1 MGNKPTA
8 MTHSAIRNSLS
19 ILALVILLVVSL
31 YAISDATSN
40 SASFGKYY
48 SWLVFFNAIGLIAL
62 IGLIVYNVFKL
73 VIQYRLK
80 AIGSRLTARMI
91 GVFVLLTIIPVSIVY
106 YFSLSFIHRSIDSWF
121 DVGIEVAL
129 EDSLQLGR
137 SALDLRKREAL
148 NKTRLIAT
156 EIPNID
162 GNILFV
168 YLDDMRDQ
176 QNAIELTLLDHSQS
190 IIASSSIDSTIMP
203 TSLSLTDVGDLDQ
216 DSHYLKL
223 EDSPISGLAI
233 RVAVRVQSTD
243 ATEKSK
249 TLQALFPFT
258 DRLNELTINVQA
270 AFDRY
275 KQLSVLRVP
284 LKTSFTLALSL
295 ILLLSVLSA
304 IWLAFVAAR
313 NLVAPINEL
322 VEGTKSVAAGDYE
335 KQLTVSGTDEL
346 GFLLRSF
353 NTMTRKI
360 SHTRAIAE
368 KSQVME
374 AMQRNYLESVMEHI
388 TSGVLTID
396 DTGFIK
402 RGNPAACFIFSV
414 DSLFFTELSIK
425 DVLKLYPRLAVFFEV
440 VQRQMASQD
449 EWQEEVTI
457 VGPSGNKNLR
467 VTGTTIQ
474 SQLEGR
480 REQVIVV
487 DDLTELIQA
496 EKDSAWSEMARRL
509 AHEIKNPLTP
519 IQLSAE
525 RLQRKLSTEVTGEK
539 QEMLNRYTQTIVQ
552 QVEAM
557 KTMVNEFSDYARSA
571 SKNPEP
577 IDLNAMLEAIAV
589 LYHNNRNHMSIEM
602 SLDSA
607 RPHILADGIRL
618 RQLVHNL
625 LKNSLETIGG
635 NGWVKLKT
643 KCVLHFGRACV
654 ELSVEDNGKGIPA
667 DVADKIF
674 EPYVTTKVKGSG
686 LGLAIVKKIV
696 DEHGGAVWV
705 KNSEQGGAR
714 FIVRLPMMSES
725 GEARVNDDPIG
736 MKYSGINYSS
746 INNSSSKK
754 DGVA

>member
-1 MGNKPTA
+1 MGYSPIA
-8 MTHSAIRNSLS
+8 MTYSAIRNSLS
-19 ILALVILLVVSL
+19 ILALVILLLVSV

-40 SASFGKYY
+40 SADFGKYY
-48 SWLVFFNAIGLIAL
+48 NWLIFFNAIGLIAL
-62 IGLIVYNVFKL
+62 IGLIAYNVFKL

-80 AIGSRLTARMI
+80 TIGSRLTARMI
-91 GVFVLLTIIPVSIVY
+91 GVFVLLTIIPVTIVY
-106 YFSLSFIHRSIDSWF
+106 YFSLNFIHRSIDSWF

-148 NKTRLIAT
+148 KKTRLIAS
-156 EIPNID
+156 EIPNIS
-162 GNILFV
+162 GNVLFV
-168 YLDDMRDQ
+168 YLDDMREQ
-176 QNAIELTLLDHSQS
+176 QNAIELTLVDHSQS

-203 TSLSLTDVGDLDQ
+203 NALSLTDVGDLNEE
-216 DSHYLKL
+216 SHYLQL
-223 EDSPISGLAI
+223 EDSQLSGLAI
-233 RVAVRVQSTD
+233 RVAVKVQSID
-243 ATEKSK
+243 ATEKAK

-258 DRLNELTINVQA
+258 DRLNDLTINVQA

-322 VEGTKSVAAGDYE
+322 VEGTKAVAAGDYE
-335 KQLTVSGTDEL
+335 KQLALSGNDEL

-360 SHTRAIAE
+360 SHTRAVAK

-374 AMQRNYLESVMEHI
+374 EMQRSYLELVMEHI

-396 DTGFIK
+396 ETGFIK
-402 RGNPAACFIFSV
+402 SGNPAACLIFSV

-425 DVLKLYPRLAVFFEV
+425 NVLTLHPRMTVFFDV
-440 VQRQMASQD
+440 VQRQMGSQD
-449 EWQEEVTI
+449 EWQEEI
-457 VGPSGNKNLR
+457 MIAGPGGNKNLR

-474 SQLEGR
+474 SQLGGR

-525 RLQRKLSTEVTGEK
+525 RLQRKLSTEVSGEK

-571 SKNPEP
+571 SKNPEA
-577 IDLNAMLEAIAV
+577 IDLNAMLEAIVV
-589 LYHNNRNHMSIEM
+589 LYHDNHTDMLIEV
-602 SLDSA
+602 SLDSMKP
-607 RPHILADGIRL
+607 RILADGVRL

-625 LKNSLETIGG
+625 IKNSLETTGV
-635 NGWVKLKT
+635 NGWVKLET
-643 KCVLHFGRACV
+643 KCTEYFGQSCV
-654 ELSVEDNGKGIPA
+654 ELSVEDNGKGVAA
-667 DVADKIF
+667 DVVDKIF

-696 DEHGGAVWV
+696 DEHGGTVWV
-705 KNSEQGGAR
+705 DNLPKGGAR
-714 FIVRLPMMSES
+714 FIVRLPMISES
-725 GEARVNDDPIG
+725 NETD
-736 MKYSGINYSS
+736 GIADALN
-746 INNSSSKK
+746 IKNSSTKK
-754 DGVA
+754 VGAV

>member
-1 MGNKPTA
+1 MGYSPIA
-8 MTHSAIRNSLS
+8 MTYSAIRNSLS
-19 ILALVILLVVSL
+19 ILALVILLLVSV

-40 SASFGKYY
+40 SADFGKYY
-48 SWLVFFNAIGLIAL
+48 NWLIFFNAIGLIAL
-62 IGLIVYNVFKL
+62 IGLIAYNVFKL

-80 AIGSRLTARMI
+80 TIGSRLTARMI
-91 GVFVLLTIIPVSIVY
+91 GVFVLLTIIPVTIVY
-106 YFSLSFIHRSIDSWF
+106 YFSLNFIHRSIDSWF

-129 EDSLQLGR
+129 EDSLKLGR

-148 NKTRLIAT
+148 KKTRLIAS
-156 EIPNID
+156 EIPNIS
-162 GNILFV
+162 GNVLFV
-168 YLDDMRDQ
+168 YLDDMREQ
-176 QNAIELTLLDHSQS
+176 QNAIELTLVDHSQS

-203 TSLSLTDVGDLDQ
+203 NALSLTDVGDLNEE
-216 DSHYLKL
+216 SHYLQL
-223 EDSPISGLAI
+223 EDSQLSGLAI
-233 RVAVRVQSTD
+233 RVAVKVQSID
-243 ATEKSK
+243 ATEKAK

-258 DRLNELTINVQA
+258 DRLNDLTINVQA

-322 VEGTKSVAAGDYE
+322 VEGTKAVAAGDYE
-335 KQLTVSGTDEL
+335 KQLALSGNDEL

-360 SHTRAIAE
+360 SHTRAVAK

-374 AMQRNYLESVMEHI
+374 EMQRSYLELVMEHI

-396 DTGFIK
+396 ETGFIK
-402 RGNPAACFIFSV
+402 SGNPAACLIFSV

-425 DVLKLYPRLAVFFEV
+425 NVLTLHPRMTVFFDV
-440 VQRQMASQD
+440 VQRQMGSQD
-449 EWQEEVTI
+449 EWQEEI
-457 VGPSGNKNLR
+457 MIAGPGGNKNLR

-474 SQLEGR
+474 SQLGGR

-525 RLQRKLSTEVTGEK
+525 RLQRKLSTEVSGEK

-571 SKNPEP
+571 SKNPEA
-577 IDLNAMLEAIAV
+577 IDLNAMLEAIVV
-589 LYHNNRNHMSIEM
+589 LYHDNHTDMLIEV
-602 SLDSA
+602 SLDSMKP
-607 RPHILADGIRL
+607 RILADGVRL

-625 LKNSLETIGG
+625 IKNSLETTGV
-635 NGWVKLKT
+635 NGWVKLET
-643 KCVLHFGRACV
+643 KCTEYFGQSCV
-654 ELSVEDNGKGIPA
+654 ELSVEDNGKGVAA
-667 DVADKIF
+667 DVVDKIF

-696 DEHGGAVWV
+696 DEHGGTVWV
-705 KNSEQGGAR
+705 DNLPKGGAR
-714 FIVRLPMMSES
+714 FIVRLPMISES
-725 GEARVNDDPIG
+725 NETD
-736 MKYSGINYSS
+736 GIADALN
-746 INNSSSKK
+746 IKNSSTKK
-754 DGVA
+754 VGAV

>member
-1 MGNKPTA
+1 MMN
-8 MTHSAIRNSLS
+8 SAVRNSVS

-31 YAISDATSN
+31 YTISDATSN
-40 SASFGKYY
+40 AASFGKYY
-48 SWLVFFNAIGLIAL
+48 NWLVFFNAIGLVAL
-62 IGLIVYNVFKL
+62 IALIVYNVYKL
-73 VIQYRLK
+73 VVQYRLK
-80 AIGSRLTARMI
+80 TIGSGLTARMI

-137 SALDLRKREAL
+137 SALNLRKREAL
-148 NKTRLIAT
+148 KKTQLIAS
-156 EIPNID
+156 EISSIND
-162 GNILFV
+162 NILLV

-176 QNAIELTLLDHSQS
+176 QNALELTLVDHNQS

-203 TSLSLTDVGDLDQ
+203 TALSLTDVGELGTGK
-216 DSHYLKL
+216 HYLKL
-223 EDSPISGLAI
+223 EDSQISGLAI
-233 RVAVRVQSTD
+233 RIAVQVQSAD
-243 ATEKSK
+243 ATEKAK
-249 TLQALFPFT
+249 TLQTLFPFT
-258 DRLNELTINVQA
+258 DRLNELTISVQA

-335 KQLTVSGTDEL
+335 KQLTVSGSDEL

-360 SHTRAIAE
+360 SRTQAIAK

-374 AMQRNYLESVMEHI
+374 TMQRNYLESVMEHI

-396 DTGFIK
+396 ETGFIK
-402 RGNPAACFIFSV
+402 SGNPAACLIFSV
-414 DSLFFTELSIK
+414 DNLFFAELLIR
-425 DVLKLYPRLAVFFEV
+425 DVLKQYPRLAVFFDV
-440 VQRQMASQD
+440 VQQQMANQD
-449 EWQEEVTI
+449 EWHEEVI
-457 VGPSGNKNLR
+457 IIGPSGNKSLR
-467 VTGTTIQ
+467 ATGTTIQ
-474 SQLEGR
+474 SPLEGR

-487 DDLTELIQA
+487 DDLTELIRA
-496 EKDSAWSEMARRL
+496 EKSSAWSEMARRL
-509 AHEIKNPLTP
+509 AHEIKNPLMP

-525 RLQRKLSTEVTGEK
+525 RLQRKLSSEVTGEK
-539 QEMLNRYTQTIVQ
+539 QAMLYRYTHTIVQ

-571 SKNPEP
+571 SQNSES
-577 IDLNAMLEAIAV
+577 INLNEMLEAIAV
-589 LYHNNRNHMSIEM
+589 LYHHDHTQVSIQM
-602 SLDSA
+602 VLDETE
-607 RPHILADGIRL
+607 PHILADSIRL

-625 LKNSLETIGG
+625 VKNSLETIGEK
-635 NGWVKLKT
+635 GWVKLET
-643 KCVLHFGRACV
+643 NCTTHFGQACV
-654 ELSVEDNGKGIPA
+654 EFSVEDSGKGIA
-667 DVADKIF
+667 AQVADKLF
-674 EPYVTTKVKGSG
+674 DPYVTTKVKGSG

-696 DEHGGAVWV
+696 DEHNATVWV
-705 KNSEQGGAR
+705 EHSLQGGAR
-714 FIVRLPMMSES
+714 FIVRLPLISQ
-725 GEARVNDDPIG
+725 
-736 MKYSGINYSS
+736 
-746 INNSSSKK
+746 
-754 DGVA
+754 

>member
-1 MGNKPTA
+1 
-8 MTHSAIRNSLS
+8 MTYSAIRNSLS
-19 ILALVILLVVSL
+19 ILALVILLLVSV

-40 SASFGKYY
+40 SADFGKYY
-48 SWLVFFNAIGLIAL
+48 NWLIFFNAIGLIAL
-62 IGLIVYNVFKL
+62 IGLIAYNVFKL

-80 AIGSRLTARMI
+80 TIGSRLTARMI
-91 GVFVLLTIIPVSIVY
+91 GVFVLLTIIPVTIVY
-106 YFSLSFIHRSIDSWF
+106 YFSLNFIHRSIDSWF

-148 NKTRLIAT
+148 KKTRLIAS
-156 EIPNID
+156 EIPNIS
-162 GNILFV
+162 GNVLFV
-168 YLDDMRDQ
+168 YLDDMREQ
-176 QNAIELTLLDHSQS
+176 QNAIELTLVDHSQS

-203 TSLSLTDVGDLDQ
+203 NALSLTDVGDLNEE
-216 DSHYLKL
+216 SHYLQL
-223 EDSPISGLAI
+223 EDSQLSGLAI
-233 RVAVRVQSTD
+233 RVAVKVQSID
-243 ATEKSK
+243 ATEKAK

-258 DRLNELTINVQA
+258 DRLNDLTINVQA

-322 VEGTKSVAAGDYE
+322 VEGTKAVAAGDYE
-335 KQLTVSGTDEL
+335 KQLALSGNDEL

-360 SHTRAIAE
+360 SHTRAVAK

-374 AMQRNYLESVMEHI
+374 EMQRSYLELVMEHI

-396 DTGFIK
+396 ETGFIK
-402 RGNPAACFIFSV
+402 SGNPAACLIFSV
-414 DSLFFTELSIK
+414 DCLFFTELSIK
-425 DVLKLYPRLAVFFEV
+425 NVLTLHPRMTVFFDV
-440 VQRQMASQD
+440 VQRQMGSQD
-449 EWQEEVTI
+449 EWQEEI
-457 VGPSGNKNLR
+457 MIAGPGGNKNLR

-474 SQLEGR
+474 SQLGGR

-525 RLQRKLSTEVTGEK
+525 RLQRKLSTEVSGEK

-571 SKNPEP
+571 SKNPEA
-577 IDLNAMLEAIAV
+577 IDLNAMLEAIVV
-589 LYHNNRNHMSIEM
+589 LYHDNHTDMLIEV
-602 SLDSA
+602 SLDSMKP
-607 RPHILADGIRL
+607 RILADGVRL

-625 LKNSLETIGG
+625 IKNSLETTGV
-635 NGWVKLKT
+635 NGWVKLET
-643 KCVLHFGRACV
+643 KCTEYFGQSCV
-654 ELSVEDNGKGIPA
+654 ELSVEDNGKGVAA
-667 DVADKIF
+667 DVVDKIF
-674 EPYVTTKVKGSG
+674 EPYVTTKVKVSG

-696 DEHGGAVWV
+696 DEHGGTVWV
-705 KNSEQGGAR
+705 DNLPKGGAR
-714 FIVRLPMMSES
+714 FIVRLPMISES
-725 GEARVNDDPIG
+725 NETD
-736 MKYSGINYSS
+736 GIADALN
-746 INNSSSKK
+746 IKNSSTKK
-754 DGVA
+754 VGAV

>member
-1 MGNKPTA
+1 MGYSPIA
-8 MTHSAIRNSLS
+8 MTYSAIRNSLS
-19 ILALVILLVVSL
+19 ILALVILLLVSV

-40 SASFGKYY
+40 SADFGKYY
-48 SWLVFFNAIGLIAL
+48 NWLIFFNAIGLIAL
-62 IGLIVYNVFKL
+62 IGLIAYNVFKL

-80 AIGSRLTARMI
+80 TIGSRLTARMI
-91 GVFVLLTIIPVSIVY
+91 GVFVLLTIIPVTIVY
-106 YFSLSFIHRSIDSWF
+106 YFSLNFIHRSIDSWF

-129 EDSLQLGR
+129 EDSLKLGR

-148 NKTRLIAT
+148 KKTRLIAS
-156 EIPNID
+156 EIPNIS
-162 GNILFV
+162 GNVLFV
-168 YLDDMRDQ
+168 YLDDMREQ
-176 QNAIELTLLDHSQS
+176 QNAIELTLVDHSQS

-203 TSLSLTDVGDLDQ
+203 NALSLTDVGDLNEE
-216 DSHYLKL
+216 SHYLQL
-223 EDSPISGLAI
+223 EDSQLSGLAI
-233 RVAVRVQSTD
+233 RVAVKVQSID
-243 ATEKSK
+243 ATEKAK

-258 DRLNELTINVQA
+258 DRLNDLTINVQA

-322 VEGTKSVAAGDYE
+322 VEGTKAVAAGDYE
-335 KQLTVSGTDEL
+335 KQLALSGNDEL

-360 SHTRAIAE
+360 SHTRAVAK

-374 AMQRNYLESVMEHI
+374 EMQRSYLELVMEHI

-396 DTGFIK
+396 ETGFIK
-402 RGNPAACFIFSV
+402 SGNPAACLIFSV

-425 DVLKLYPRLAVFFEV
+425 NVLTLHPRMTVFFDV
-440 VQRQMASQD
+440 VQRQMGSQD
-449 EWQEEVTI
+449 EWQEEI
-457 VGPSGNKNLR
+457 MIAGPGGNKNLR

-474 SQLEGR
+474 SQLGGR

-525 RLQRKLSTEVTGEK
+525 RLQRKLSTEVSGEK

-571 SKNPEP
+571 SKNPEA
-577 IDLNAMLEAIAV
+577 IDLNAMLEAIVV
-589 LYHNNRNHMSIEM
+589 LYHDNHTDMLIEV
-602 SLDSA
+602 SLDSMKP
-607 RPHILADGIRL
+607 RILADGVRL

-625 LKNSLETIGG
+625 IKNSLETTGV
-635 NGWVKLKT
+635 NGWVKLET
-643 KCVLHFGRACV
+643 KCTEYFGQSCV
-654 ELSVEDNGKGIPA
+654 ELSVEDNGKGVAA
-667 DVADKIF
+667 DVVDKIF

-696 DEHGGAVWV
+696 DEHGGTVWV
-705 KNSEQGGAR
+705 DNLPKGGAR
-714 FIVRLPMMSES
+714 FIVRLPMISELN
-725 GEARVNDDPIG
+725 ETD
-736 MKYSGINYSS
+736 GIADALN
-746 INNSSSKK
+746 IKNSSTKK
-754 DGVA
+754 VGAV

>member
-1 MGNKPTA
+1 MGYSPIA
-8 MTHSAIRNSLS
+8 MTYSAIRNSLS
-19 ILALVILLVVSL
+19 ILALVILLLVSV

-40 SASFGKYY
+40 SADFGKYY
-48 SWLVFFNAIGLIAL
+48 NWLIFFNAIGLIAL
-62 IGLIVYNVFKL
+62 IGLIAYNVFKL

-80 AIGSRLTARMI
+80 TIGSRLTARMI
-91 GVFVLLTIIPVSIVY
+91 GVFVLLTIIPVTIVY
-106 YFSLSFIHRSIDSWF
+106 YFSLNFIHRSIDSWF

-148 NKTRLIAT
+148 KKTRLIAS
-156 EIPNID
+156 EIPNIS
-162 GNILFV
+162 GNVLFV
-168 YLDDMRDQ
+168 YLDDMREQ
-176 QNAIELTLLDHSQS
+176 QNAIELTLVDHSQS

-203 TSLSLTDVGDLDQ
+203 NALSLTDVGDLNEE
-216 DSHYLKL
+216 SHYLQL
-223 EDSPISGLAI
+223 EDSQLSGLAI
-233 RVAVRVQSTD
+233 RVAVKVQSID
-243 ATEKSK
+243 ATEKAK

-258 DRLNELTINVQA
+258 DRLNDLTINVQA

-322 VEGTKSVAAGDYE
+322 VEGTKAVAAGDYE
-335 KQLTVSGTDEL
+335 KQLALSGNDEL

-360 SHTRAIAE
+360 SHTRAVAK

-374 AMQRNYLESVMEHI
+374 EMQRSYLELVMEHI

-396 DTGFIK
+396 ETGFIK
-402 RGNPAACFIFSV
+402 SGNPAACLIFSV

-425 DVLKLYPRLAVFFEV
+425 NVLTLHPRMTVFFDV
-440 VQRQMASQD
+440 VQRQMGSQD
-449 EWQEEVTI
+449 EWQEEI
-457 VGPSGNKNLR
+457 MIAGPGGNKNLR

-474 SQLEGR
+474 SQLGGR

-525 RLQRKLSTEVTGEK
+525 RLQRKLNTEVSGEK

-571 SKNPEP
+571 SKNPEA
-577 IDLNAMLEAIAV
+577 IDLNAMLEAIVV
-589 LYHNNRNHMSIEM
+589 LYHDNHTDMLIEV
-602 SLDSA
+602 SLDSMKP
-607 RPHILADGIRL
+607 RILADGVRL

-625 LKNSLETIGG
+625 IKNSLETTGV
-635 NGWVKLKT
+635 NGWVKLET
-643 KCVLHFGRACV
+643 KCTEYFGQSCV
-654 ELSVEDNGKGIPA
+654 ELSVEDNGKGVAA
-667 DVADKIF
+667 DVVDKIF

-696 DEHGGAVWV
+696 DEHGGTVWV
-705 KNSEQGGAR
+705 DNLPKGGAR
-714 FIVRLPMMSES
+714 FIVRLPMISES
-725 GEARVNDDPIG
+725 NETD
-736 MKYSGINYSS
+736 GIADALN
-746 INNSSSKK
+746 IKNSSTKK
-754 DGVA
+754 VGAV

>member
-1 MGNKPTA
+1 
-8 MTHSAIRNSLS
+8 MTHSTVRNFLS
-19 ILALVILLVVSL
+19 ILALVILIVVSL

-40 SASFGKYY
+40 SANFGKYY
-48 SWLVFFNAIGLIAL
+48 NWLIFFNAIGLIAL
-62 IGLIVYNVFKL
+62 IGLIVYNVYKL
-73 VIQYRLK
+73 VVQYRLK
-80 AIGSRLTARMI
+80 TIGSRLTARMI
-91 GVFVLLTIIPVSIVY
+91 GIFVLLTIIPVSIVY
-106 YFSLSFIHRSIDSWF
+106 YFSVSFIHRSIDSWF

-137 SALDLRKREAL
+137 SALNLRKREAL
-148 NKTRLIAT
+148 KKTRLIAS
-156 EIPNID
+156 EIPNINQ
-162 GNILFV
+162 NILFV
-168 YLDDMRDQ
+168 YLDDMRDE
-176 QNAIELTLLDHSQS
+176 QNAIELTLVDHRQS

-203 TSLSLTDVGDLDQ
+203 TALSLTDVGELDQ

-223 EDSPISGLAI
+223 EESLISGLAI
-233 RVAVRVQSTD
+233 RVAVEVQSID

-249 TLQALFPFT
+249 MLQALFPLT
-258 DRLNELTINVQA
+258 DRLNELTIGVQA

-284 LKTSFTLALSL
+284 LKTSFTLALSQ

-322 VEGTKSVAAGDYE
+322 VEGTKSVAAGDYG
-335 KQLTVSGTDEL
+335 KLLTVSGTDEL

-360 SHTRAIAE
+360 SRTRAIAE
-368 KSQVME
+368 KSQAME
-374 AMQRNYLESVMEHI
+374 AVQRNYLESVMEHI

-402 RGNPAACFIFSV
+402 SGNPAACLIFSV
-414 DSLFFTELSIK
+414 DSFFFTELSIK
-425 DVLKLYPRLAVFFEV
+425 DVLKLYPRMAVFFEV
-440 VQRQMASQD
+440 VQRQMENQD

-457 VGPSGNKNLR
+457 VGPGGNKNLR

-474 SQLEGR
+474 SPLGER

-525 RLQRKLSTEVTGEK
+525 RLQRKLSTEVSGK
-539 QEMLNRYTQTIVQ
+539 KLEMLNRYTHTIVQ

-571 SKNPEP
+571 STNPEL

-589 LYHNNRNHMSIEM
+589 LYHDNRTHMSIKM

-625 LKNSLETIGG
+625 LKNSLETIGE
-635 NGWVKLKT
+635 NGWIKLKT
-643 KCVLHFGRACV
+643 KCTVYFGQACV
-654 ELSVEDNGKGIPA
+654 ELSVEDNGKGIAA

-696 DEHGGAVWV
+696 DEQGGAVWV
-705 KNSEQGGAR
+705 ESSKQGGAH

-725 GEARVNDDPIG
+725 HETSMIADQG
-736 MKYSGINYSS
+736 
-746 INNSSSKK
+746 SSKHSDIK
-754 DGVA
+754 NSIKKVEVI

>member
-1 MGNKPTA
+1 
-8 MTHSAIRNSLS
+8 MTYSAIRNSLS
-19 ILALVILLVVSL
+19 ILALVILLLVSV

-40 SASFGKYY
+40 SADFGKYY
-48 SWLVFFNAIGLIAL
+48 NWLIFFNAIGLIAL
-62 IGLIVYNVFKL
+62 IGLIAYNVFKL

-80 AIGSRLTARMI
+80 TIGSRLTARMI
-91 GVFVLLTIIPVSIVY
+91 GVFVLLTIIPVTIVY
-106 YFSLSFIHRSIDSWF
+106 YFSLNFIHRSIDSWF

-148 NKTRLIAT
+148 KKTRLIAS
-156 EIPNID
+156 EIPNIS
-162 GNILFV
+162 GNVLFV
-168 YLDDMRDQ
+168 YLDDMREQ
-176 QNAIELTLLDHSQS
+176 QNAIELTLVDHSQS

-203 TSLSLTDVGDLDQ
+203 NALSLTDVGDLNEE
-216 DSHYLKL
+216 SHYLQL
-223 EDSPISGLAI
+223 EDSQLSGLAI
-233 RVAVRVQSTD
+233 RVAVKVQSID
-243 ATEKSK
+243 ATEKAK

-258 DRLNELTINVQA
+258 DRLNDLTINVQA

-322 VEGTKSVAAGDYE
+322 VEGTKAVAAGDYE
-335 KQLTVSGTDEL
+335 KQLALSGNDEL

-360 SHTRAIAE
+360 SHTRAVAK

-374 AMQRNYLESVMEHI
+374 EMQRSYLELVMEHI

-396 DTGFIK
+396 ETGFIK
-402 RGNPAACFIFSV
+402 SGNPAACLIFSV

-425 DVLKLYPRLAVFFEV
+425 NVLTLHPRMTVFFDV
-440 VQRQMASQD
+440 VQRQMGSQD
-449 EWQEEVTI
+449 EWQEEI
-457 VGPSGNKNLR
+457 MIAGPGGNKNLR

-474 SQLEGR
+474 SQLGGR

-525 RLQRKLSTEVTGEK
+525 RLQRKLSTEVSGEK

-571 SKNPEP
+571 SKNPEA
-577 IDLNAMLEAIAV
+577 IDLNAMLEAIVV
-589 LYHNNRNHMSIEM
+589 LYHDNHTDMLIEV
-602 SLDSA
+602 SLDSMKP
-607 RPHILADGIRL
+607 RILADGVRL

-625 LKNSLETIGG
+625 IKNSLETTGV
-635 NGWVKLKT
+635 NGWVKLET
-643 KCVLHFGRACV
+643 KCTEYFGQSCV
-654 ELSVEDNGKGIPA
+654 ELSVEDNGKGVAA
-667 DVADKIF
+667 DVVDKIF

-696 DEHGGAVWV
+696 DEHGGTVWV
-705 KNSEQGGAR
+705 DNLPKGGAR
-714 FIVRLPMMSES
+714 FIVRLPMISDSNET
-725 GEARVNDDPIG
+725 D
-736 MKYSGINYSS
+736 GIADALN
-746 INNSSSKK
+746 IKNSSTKK
-754 DGVA
+754 VGAV